1 MKRFQLDRYA
11 PPGINLHGEKTFFIA
26 GMLLSTLYSVTF
38 LSRFGRY
45 KDDLYHRVRGEN
57 VLIPGAVMQDFDF
70 LLDKALWGF
79 FLLCFCLV
87 LLAAYHYAYHRQGSK
102 SIYLMRRL
110 PSKLELHRRCLTLPI
125 AGILIALLTAF
136 LLLLIYYAVYMNVTP
151 AECLMP
157 GQWQKLWR

>member
-1 MKRFQLDRYA
+1 MRARA
-11 PPGINLHGEKTFFIA
+11 KTS
-26 GMLLSTLYSVTF
+26 L
-38 LSRFGRY
+38 
-45 KDDLYHRVRGEN
+45 
-57 VLIPGAVMQDFDF
+57 
-70 LLDKALWGF
+70 
-79 FLLCFCLV
+79 CLV